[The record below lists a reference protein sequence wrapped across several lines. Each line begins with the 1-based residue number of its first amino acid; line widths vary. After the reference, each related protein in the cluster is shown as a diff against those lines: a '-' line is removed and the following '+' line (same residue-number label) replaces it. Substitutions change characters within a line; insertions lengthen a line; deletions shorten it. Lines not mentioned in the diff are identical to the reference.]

1 MKRFDDIFAGKVKD
15 VFSNY
20 NADHLADNAWNSF
33 IGKKR
38 RKRAI
43 IIPMWAKAA
52 SLAVLI
58 TGAGI
63 IVYNTF
69 FSESDK
75 LNEVA
80 VIAEQGA
87 GSGEA
92 EERDIAGKE
101 VEELPAENTG
111 GRPEEIS
118 KPGISIAQEQPV
130 SEPEKV
136 ERMTS
141 DKLPVLISGIMLID
155 IDAFIEEKADPG
167 IRSYY
172 EPTTE
177 TTEKERK
184 TDLMA
189 GLAGMISRVDD
200 NSDPGTSMGVY
211 IDRKLTDRIS
221 VRPGLAFAY
230 QGHNLSG
237 NSALRADLANTAPQS
252 NFSRVDIESTSA
264 QLNFL
269 AFEIPLNLVFTIWE
283 RRRSQVY
290 LSAGASTMVYLNQKF
305 DGSFTNIYVVENYDS
320 ATGDISYDTSTSL
333 LDVENNY
340 GVFSHVDLMGLAN
353 LSAGYSM
360 PLRGKN
366 NLLFEPFIK
375 LPVSG
380 LTSLDL
386 KVFYGGISFKL
397 RFLDQ
402 K

>member
-15 VFSNY
+15 AFSKY
-20 NADHLADNAWNSF
+20 NADHLADDAWNSF

-38 RKRAI
+38 RRGAV
-43 IIPMWAKAA
+43 IIPLWAKAA

-63 IVYNTF
+63 IAYNTF
-69 FSESDK
+69 FSESDT

-80 VIAEQGA
+80 VIAEQ
-87 GSGEA
+87 EA
-92 EERDIAGKE
+92 ESGKAIERVIAGKE
-101 VEELPAENTG
+101 VEEMPADNTG
-111 GRPEEIS
+111 SRAEAIIS
-118 KPGISIAQEQPV
+118 PDLPITEEQPV
-130 SEPEKV
+130 SEPEKA
-136 ERMTS
+136 ERVTP
-141 DKLPVLISGIMLID
+141 DKLAVLIAGIRFPDTDKLIEA
-155 IDAFIEEKADPG
+155 IADPG
-167 IRSYY
+167 IMSYY
-172 EPTTE
+172 EPFTE
-177 TTEKERK
+177 TIEKERK

-189 GLAGMISRVDD
+189 GLSGMVSRVDD

-211 IDRKLTDRIS
+211 IDRKLSNRIS
-221 VRPGLAFAY
+221 VRPGLAFSY

-237 NSALRADLANTAPQS
+237 NSALKADMAYAAPQS
-252 NFSRVDIESTSA
+252 NFSSVDVESNSA

-269 AFEIPLNLVFTIWE
+269 AFEIHLNLVFTVWE

-305 DGSFTNIYVVENYDS
+305 DGSFTNTYVVENYDR
-320 ATGDISYDTSTSL
+320 ATGNISYDTNFSL
-333 LDVENNY
+333 LDVESNY
-340 GVFSHVDLMGLAN
+340 GAFSHVDFMGLAN

-360 PLRGKN
+360 PLGGKN

>member
-15 VFSNY
+15 AFSNY
-20 NADHLADNAWNSF
+20 NADHLADDAWNSF

-38 RKRAI
+38 RKGAV
-43 IIPMWAKAA
+43 IIPLWAKAA

-63 IVYNTF
+63 IAYNTF
-69 FSESDK
+69 FSGSDK

-80 VIAEQGA
+80 LIAEQQA
-87 GSGEA
+87 ESGEA
-92 EERDIAGKE
+92 AERDVAGKE
-101 VEELPAENTG
+101 VEELPADNTG
-111 GRPEEIS
+111 GRAEEIS
-118 KPGISIAQEQPV
+118 KPGISIAEEQPV
-130 SEPEKV
+130 SEHEKA
-136 ERMTS
+136 ERVTPG
-141 DKLPVLISGIMLID
+141 KLPVLTAGIRLLDTDKLIEAIAYPGIM
-155 IDAFIEEKADPG
+155 
-167 IRSYY
+167 SQY
-172 EPTTE
+172 EPFNE
-177 TTEKERK
+177 TIEKDRK

-189 GLAGMISRVDD
+189 GLSGMVSMVDD

-211 IDRKLTDRIS
+211 IDRKLSDRIS

-237 NSALRADLANTAPQS
+237 NSALKADMAYSAPQS
-252 NFSRVDIESTSA
+252 NFSSVDVESNSA

-269 AFEIPLNLVFTIWE
+269 AFEIPLNFVFTLWE
-283 RRRSQVY
+283 RSRSQIY

-305 DGSFTNIYVVENYDS
+305 DGSFTNIYTVENYDR
-320 ATGDISYDTSTSL
+320 ATGDVSYERNSSL
-333 LDVENNY
+333 VDVESNY
-340 GVFSHVDLMGLAN
+340 GVFSHVDLLGLAN

-366 NLLFEPFIK
+366 NLLFEPFVK

-386 KVFYGGISFKL
+386 RVFYGGISFKL